1 MTTAA
6 VEDLVLGPRMISFC
20 RISREGAAAANDH
33 DDEEGSV
40 LMTLRSLA
48 SGEVIGWA
56 DTDLDGQTARLETHG
71 TDELQVTYELIQ
83 LSGAWLIET
92 AKARG
97 LVLFAW
103 GQEPTPVVVPMDV
116 FEL

>member
-1 MTTAA
+1 MTMAA
-6 VEDLVLGPRMISFC
+6 PDLVLGPRVISFC
-20 RISREGAAAANDH
+20 RISKADAAAANDD

-40 LMTLRSLA
+40 LMTLRTL
-48 SGEVIGWA
+48 GEDDVLGWA
-56 DTDLDGQTARLETHG
+56 DIDLDGEAARLETRG
-71 TDELQVTYELIQ
+71 ADELQVTYELIQ
-83 LSGAWLIET
+83 LSGAWLIQT

-103 GQEPTPVVVPMDV
+103 AQRPVVAPMDV

>member
-1 MTTAA
+1 MTAK
-6 VEDLVLGPRMISFC
+6 VEDLVLGPREISFC
-20 RISREGAAAANDH
+20 RVPHADAAAANDDAH
-33 DDEEGSV
+33 EEGSV
-40 LMTLRSLA
+40 LMTLRSLGE
-48 SGEVIGWA
+48 GEVLGWA
-56 DTDLDGQTARLETHG
+56 DIELDGQTARLETRG

-83 LSGAWLIET
+83 LSGAWLIAA

-103 GQEPTPVVVPMDV
+103 AQRPVVAPMDV

>member
-1 MTTAA
+1 MTTVAP
-6 VEDLVLGPRMISFC
+6 DLVLGPRVISFC
-20 RISREGAAAANDH
+20 RISKADAAAANDN

-40 LMTLRSLA
+40 LMTLRALEA
-48 SGEVIGWA
+48 DEVLGWA
-56 DTDLDGQTARLETHG
+56 DIDLDGQTARLETRG
-71 TDELQVTYELIQ
+71 ADELQVTYELIQ
-83 LSGAWLIET
+83 LSGAWLIDA

-103 GQEPTPVVVPMDV
+103 AQKPVVAPKDV

>member
-1 MTTAA
+1 MTTA
-6 VEDLVLGPRMISFC
+6 VEDLVLGPRAISFC
-20 RISREGAAAANDH
+20 RVARAGDAAAND
-33 DDEEGSV
+33 DDYEEGSV

-48 SGEVIGWA
+48 ADQVIGWA
-56 DTDLDGQTARLETHG
+56 DLDLDGQTDRLETRG
-71 TDELQVTYELIQ
+71 ADELQVTYELIQ

-103 GQEPTPVVVPMDV
+103 GQTPVVAPMDV
-116 FEL
+116 FVL